1 MLVNTKYLTI
11 LSGNPRGGEATW
23 NSLYKNVLEPLNS
36 DLAICT
42 GNKWIINQSFLKVA
56 KFKWIF
62 EEPSNWEQY
71 YESNFDGKWKEYFFK
86 GIDTGLYSSGMIHF
100 ALKDIIL
107 KNYIED
113 ILNYDVIIF
122 SRFDQFYL
130 TEQKKFDTNY
140 IHIPSGEDYFG
151 ICDRH
156 AIVPKKYIIDFLKI
170 CEFVNSDQALDY
182 NDNHLNCEVTF
193 KNQLDSFG
201 LLNKVKRFNRTQ
213 FTSALNS
220 DFTNWRVP
228 KYKLY
233 FFNKLMIKYPDEFI
247 QSFKNINIFKK
258 INLILN
264 KNIFLYFNYL
274 YIQLRIYLGKLK
286 QTYR

>member
-42 GNKWIINQSFLKVA
+42 GSKWIINQSFLKVA

-107 KNYIED
+107 KTLEKEGGAAGLKALAKASKTSKKDLEKDLDDMSGVKQHKHGDYI
-113 ILNYDVIIF
+113 
-122 SRFDQFYL
+122 STPL
-130 TEQKKFDTNY
+130 TEVKDHIFELVTEKLCKKGKAY
-140 IHIPSGEDYFG
+140 IAKRKRAGEKSSAYLSG
-151 ICDRH
+151 R
-156 AIVPKKYIIDFLKI
+156 AV
-170 CEFVNSDQALDY
+170 
-182 NDNHLNCEVTF
+182 
-193 KNQLDSFG
+193 
-201 LLNKVKRFNRTQ
+201 KVCKGQ
-213 FTSALNS
+213 M
-220 DFTNWRVP
+220 
-228 KYKLY
+228 K
-233 FFNKLMIKYPDEFI
+233 
-247 QSFKNINIFKK
+247 
-258 INLILN
+258 
-264 KNIFLYFNYL
+264 
-274 YIQLRIYLGKLK
+274 G
-286 QTYR
+286 